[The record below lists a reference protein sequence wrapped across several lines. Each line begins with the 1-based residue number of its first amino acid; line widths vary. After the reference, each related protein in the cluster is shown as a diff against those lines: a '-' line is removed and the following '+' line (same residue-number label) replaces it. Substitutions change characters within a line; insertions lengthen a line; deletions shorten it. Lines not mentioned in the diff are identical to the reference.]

1 MADLRT
7 DYLGLTLRN
16 PVIVA
21 SSGLTK
27 NEEKV
32 KACEDAGAGAVV
44 LKSLFEE
51 VITAK
56 NFGNEYSMEDHPEV
70 LEYIQSNAGFIYGS
84 ADYFRL
90 ISNSKKN
97 TSIPVIAS
105 INCVS
110 NGGWT
115 SVAREIESSGA
126 DALELNIFSVS
137 TDSNAN
143 ALSVEKQYYDLV
155 ADIRAK
161 VKIPIA
167 VKIGKHFTSLPNFVV
182 NLENAGANGIVLFNR
197 FTEPEIDIETFS
209 LKSHFSFSTSE
220 EVYLPLRWISILY
233 RQVKGYLCATTGV
246 KSHEDV
252 IKLLLVGSSSVQI
265 ASLLYRQGLGEIE
278 TILGGLNNWLD
289 SKQFPDIKSIRGK
302 LSFIKSSKP
311 LAAHYLRAQFIEKIS
326 EVE

>member
-56 NFGNEYSMEDHPEV
+56 NFGNDYSMEDHPEV
-70 LEYIQSNAGFIYGS
+70 LEYIQSNAGFLYGS
-84 ADYFRL
+84 SDYFKM
-90 ISNSKKN
+90 ISGSKKN

-115 SVAREIESSGA
+115 AVAREIESSGA
-126 DALELNIFSVS
+126 DALELNIFSVAAENNK
-137 TDSNAN
+137 D

-155 ADIRAK
+155 ADIRAR

-167 VKIGKHFTSLPNFVV
+167 VKIGKHFTSIPNFAL

-209 LKSHFSFSTSE
+209 LKSHFSFSTVE

-246 KSHEDV
+246 KSHEDI
-252 IKLLLVGSSSVQI
+252 IKLLLVGSSAVQI
-265 ASLLYRQGLGEIE
+265 ASLFYRQGLGEME

-289 SKQFPDIKSIRGK
+289 AKQFPDIKSIRGK

-311 LAAHYLRAQFIEKIS
+311 LAQHYLRAQFIEKIS